1 MHPGY
6 EQQHETDR
14 TGRPEDAANPQTPAR
29 RFFFCSHA
37 GSSLYSCLF
46 LYVGNIDLDISGIS
60 TKVSYDNTWRSLFCY
75 IIHAARSGGRDISLY
90 AHTTVHAVR
99 HTAVQSEKVSKS
111 PHIRGIS
118 IHSASAMK
126 SIGPGRPVTR
136 RESIETQPIPGYI
149 DTSGLRLEEQRPR
162 RSRDKTRKYRNSAI
176 HELYRYIRPLYG
188 RAAAPG
194 GP

>member
-118 IHSASAMK
+118 IHPVFAWK
-126 SIGPGRPVTR
+126 SSGPGGAVIK
-136 RESIETQPIPGYI
+136 RESIETQPFTSYI
-149 DTSGLRLEEQRPR
+149 DTSGLCMEEQRLR
-162 RSRDKTRKYRNSAI
+162 AGRDKARKYRNSTNPGV
-176 HELYRYIRPLYG
+176 YRYTWPQQ
-188 RAAAPG
+188 
-194 GP
+194 